1 MVKTFLSM
9 INRLILC
16 FTLLFSTTYGIKAI
30 NVRDCGAIGDGKHI
44 DSPAINSAIEKA
56 ALTGDTVI
64 VPAGTF
70 MCYSLHLRSNITLRL
85 ERGAVIKAAPVTK
98 TDGYDEA
105 EPNDSKYPDFG
116 HSHWHNSLIWGE
128 DLHDVTIEGEGLIDG
143 TGVLSR
149 GAARHAKMKRQANKA
164 LAMRDCRRVT
174 VRGISFLE
182 CGHFAML
189 LTGVDD
195 LLIENVTAD
204 TNRDGFDIDCC
215 ERVVIRN

>member
-1 MVKTFLSM
+1 MPTARLQFQNYLLIFAAATFEGLFCMVKTFLSM

-98 TDGYDEA
+98 TDGYDRA
-105 EPNDSKYPDFG
+105 QPLAQLLDMG
-116 HSHWHNSLIWGE
+116 
-128 DLHDVTIEGEGLIDG
+128 
-143 TGVLSR
+143 R
-149 GAARHAKMKRQANKA
+149 GPA
-164 LAMRDCRRVT
+164 
-174 VRGISFLE
+174 
-182 CGHFAML
+182 
-189 LTGVDD
+189 
-195 LLIENVTAD
+195 
-204 TNRDGFDIDCC
+204 
-215 ERVVIRN
+215 

>member
-1 MVKTFLSM
+1 M

-70 MCYSLHLRSNITLRL
+70 MCYSLHLRSGITLRL

-105 EPNDSKYPDFG
+105 EPNASKYQDFG
-116 HSHWHNSLIWGE
+116 HSHWHNSLIWG
-128 DLHDVTIEGEGLIDG
+128 
-143 TGVLSR
+143 
-149 GAARHAKMKRQANKA
+149 
-164 LAMRDCRRVT
+164 
-174 VRGISFLE
+174 
-182 CGHFAML
+182 FAQ
-189 LTGVDD
+189 
-195 LLIENVTAD
+195 
-204 TNRDGFDIDCC
+204 
-215 ERVVIRN
+215 